1 MRKGQRAVWVGLF
14 VILIYITETKNLP
27 DTAVLLIGLSLMLAW
42 MAWET
47 RIWQKWRK
55 VK

>member
-27 DTAVLLIGLSLMLAW
+27 DTAVLLIALSLMVAW
-42 MAWET
+42 MTWQT
-47 RIWQKWRK
+47 RIWKIFK
-55 VK
+55 KS